1 MISTVKNIY
10 ESLRKPKLKE
20 VYFRSLTFNRNLL
33 FWYANK
39 IVKKDS
45 TVDSID
51 QLKQIDDL
59 RRSGQP
65 LTFISN
71 HLTYADSH
79 VIEMMFIR
87 SGFQDMA
94 NHIIHIAGQKT
105 FALSRRFLTR
115 SLNTIRVY
123 QPKANID
130 RMVKKKMNSRAL
142 RWAARQKRK
151 GYSLLV
157 FPEGTR
163 SRMAKRFNLKGGN
176 PRTTIYFRN
185 SLVVPLALM
194 GSEQMMPVGTVLPR
208 SATINLRI
216 GKPIKHADLEQELRQ
231 KHPEQS
237 EKELQQTALQY
248 YMNQINILLKS
259 EYGFEETPLR
269 SRQVGMDNT

>member
-1 MISTVKNIY
+1 MISMLTIIQNIY
-10 ESLRKPKLKE
+10 ESLRKPHLKQ
-20 VYFRSLTFNRNLL
+20 VYFRSLPLNRNLL
-33 FWYANK
+33 FGYANR

-45 TVDSID
+45 TIDSIA
-51 QLKQIDDL
+51 QLNEINEL
-59 RRSGQP
+59 RRGGQP

-87 SGFQDMA
+87 AGFQEMA

-105 FALSRRFLTR
+105 FEFSRRFLTR

-123 QPKANID
+123 QPKADID
-130 RMVKKKMNSRAL
+130 RMIKKKMNSRAL

-163 SRMAKRFNLKGGN
+163 TRMAKRFNLKGGN

-185 SLVVPLALM
+185 SLVVPLGLM
-194 GSEQMMPVGTVLPR
+194 GSEEMMPVGKVLPR
-208 SATINLRI
+208 AATIILRV
-216 GKPIKHADLEQELRQ
+216 GKPINHSDLEQELRQ
-231 KHPEQS
+231 KYSDQND
-237 EKELQQTALQY
+237 KELQQTALLH
-248 YMNQINILLKS
+248 YMNQINSLLES
-259 EYGFEETPLR
+259 EYAFKEPA
-269 SRQVGMDNT
+269 QVPGK

>member
-1 MISTVKNIY
+1 MAKIIQNIY
-10 ESLRKPKLKE
+10 ESLRKPQFKE
-20 VYFRSLTFNRNLL
+20 VYFRSLPLNRNLL
-33 FWYANK
+33 LWYTNR

-45 TVDSID
+45 TIDSIS
-51 QLKQIDDL
+51 QLKEIDEL

-87 SGFQDMA
+87 FGFEELA

-105 FALSRRFLTR
+105 FEIWRYSFTR

-123 QPKANID
+123 QPKASID
-130 RMVKKKMNSRAL
+130 RMLKKKMNSRAL

-163 SRMAKRFNLKGGN
+163 SRMEKRFNLKGGN
-176 PRTTIYFRN
+176 PRTTIYFRQ

-194 GSEQMMPVGTVLPR
+194 GSEEMMPVGRILPR
-208 SATINLRI
+208 AATITLRI
-216 GKPIKHADLEQELRQ
+216 GKPINHPDIEQELR
-231 KHPEQS
+231 KKNPEQS
-237 EKELQQTALQY
+237 EKEMQQTALLY
-248 YMNQINILLKS
+248 YMNQINNLLKP
-259 EYGFEETPLR
+259 EYAY
-269 SRQVGMDNT
+269 QM

>member
-1 MISTVKNIY
+1 MINFIQNIY
-10 ESLRKPKLKE
+10 ESLRKPKQKE
-20 VYFRSLTFNRNLL
+20 VYFRSIPLNRNLL
-33 FWYANK
+33 FWYTNR

-45 TVDSID
+45 KIDSIE
-51 QLKQIDDL
+51 QLKEIDDL
-59 RRSGQP
+59 RRKGQP

-79 VIEMMFIR
+79 VIEMMLIR
-87 SGFQDMA
+87 FGFEDMA
-94 NHIIHIAGQKT
+94 NHMIHIAGQKT
-105 FALSRRFLTR
+105 FEIWRYSFTR

-123 QPKANID
+123 QPKASID
-130 RMVKKKMNSRAL
+130 RMLKKKMNSRAL

-163 SRMAKRFNLKGGN
+163 SRMEKRFNLKGGN

-194 GSEQMMPVGTVLPR
+194 GSEEMMPVGTVLPR
-208 SATINLRI
+208 AATINLRI
-216 GKPIKHADLEQELRQ
+216 GKPINHAELEKELRL
-231 KHPEQS
+231 KNPEQS

-248 YMNQINILLKS
+248 YMNEINNLLKP
-259 EYGFEETPLR
+259 EYAFQETV
-269 SRQVGMDNT
+269 QVPGK

>member
-1 MISTVKNIY
+1 MAKIIQNIY
-10 ESLRKPKLKE
+10 ESLSKPPLKQ
-20 VYFRSLTFNRNLL
+20 VYFQSLPLNRNLL
-33 FWYANK
+33 LWYANR

-45 TVDSID
+45 AIDSIAR
-51 QLKQIDDL
+51 LKEIDEL

-87 SGFQDMA
+87 FGFEELA

-105 FALSRRFLTR
+105 FEIWRYSLTR

-123 QPKANID
+123 QPKAGID
-130 RMVKKKMNSRAL
+130 RMLKKKMNSRAL

-163 SRMAKRFNLKGGN
+163 TRMEKRFNLKGGN
-176 PRTTIYFRN
+176 PRTTIYFRH

-194 GSEQMMPVGTVLPR
+194 GSEEMMPVGKVLPR
-208 SATINLRI
+208 AATITLSI
-216 GKPIKHADLEQELRQ
+216 GKPINHPDLEQELRQ
-231 KHPEQS
+231 KNPEQS
-237 EKELQQTALQY
+237 EKELQQTALLY
-248 YMNQINILLKS
+248 YMNQINNLLKP
-259 EYGFEETPLR
+259 EYAYRETA
-269 SRQVGMDNT
+269 QVPGK

>member
-1 MISTVKNIY
+1 MINFIQNIY
-10 ESLRKPKLKE
+10 ESLRKPRLKE
-20 VYFRSLTFNRNLL
+20 VYFRSIPLNRNLL
-33 FWYANK
+33 LWYANR

-45 TVDSID
+45 TLDSIS
-51 QLKQIDDL
+51 QLKDIDEL

-79 VIEMMFIR
+79 VIEMMMIR
-87 SGFQDMA
+87 FGFQDMA
-94 NHIIHIAGQKT
+94 NHMIHIAGQKT
-105 FALSRRFLTR
+105 FEIWRYSLTR

-130 RMVKKKMNSRAL
+130 RMLKKKMNSRAL

-163 SRMAKRFNLKGGN
+163 SRMEKRFNLKGGN

-185 SLVVPLALM
+185 SLVVPMALM
-194 GSEQMMPVGTVLPR
+194 GSEEMMPVGRILPGKATV
-208 SATINLRI
+208 NLRI
-216 GKPIKHADLEQELRQ
+216 GRPIDHALLEQELRQ
-231 KHPEQS
+231 KNPEQS

-248 YMNQINILLKS
+248 YMKQINNLLMP
-259 EYGFEETPLR
+259 EYTFQETA
-269 SRQVGMDNT
+269 QVPGK

>member
-1 MISTVKNIY
+1 MINFIQNIY
-10 ESLRKPKLKE
+10 ETLRKPKSKE
-20 VYFRSLTFNRNLL
+20 VYFPSLPLNRNLL
-33 FWYANK
+33 LWYANR
-39 IVKKDS
+39 IVKKAS
-45 TVDSID
+45 TIDSIE
-51 QLKQIDDL
+51 QLKEIDEL
-59 RRSGQP
+59 RRGGQP

-79 VIEMMFIR
+79 VIEIMFIR
-87 SGFQDMA
+87 FGFEDLA
-94 NHIIHIAGQKT
+94 NHMIHIAGQKT
-105 FALSRRFLTR
+105 FEIWRYSLTR

-130 RMVKKKMNSRAL
+130 KMLKKKMNSRAL

-185 SLVVPLALM
+185 SIVVPLALM
-194 GSEQMMPVGTVLPR
+194 GSEEMMPVGKVLPR
-208 SATINLRI
+208 AATINLRI
-216 GKPIKHADLEQELRQ
+216 GTPINHADLEKEFRL
-231 KHPEQS
+231 KNPEQT

-248 YMNQINILLKS
+248 YMNQINNLLKP
-259 EYGFEETPLR
+259 EYEFKTE
-269 SRQVGMDNT
+269 

>member
-1 MISTVKNIY
+1 MAKIIQNIY
-10 ESLRKPKLKE
+10 ESLRKPNLKE
-20 VYFRSLTFNRNLL
+20 VYFPSLSFNRNLL
-33 FWYANK
+33 FWYANR

-45 TVDSID
+45 TIDSIS
-51 QLKQIDDL
+51 QLNEINEL

-65 LTFISN
+65 LTFICN

-79 VIEMMFIR
+79 VIAMMFIR
-87 SGFQDMA
+87 SGFEDMA

-105 FALSRRFLTR
+105 FEMSRRFLTR

-130 RMVKKKMNSRAL
+130 RMLKKKMNSRAL
-142 RWAARQKRK
+142 RWAAHQKRK

-163 SRMAKRFNLKGGN
+163 TRLAKRFNLKGGN

-185 SLVVPLALM
+185 SIVVPLGLM
-194 GSEQMMPVGTVLPR
+194 GSEEIMPVGKILPR
-208 SATINLRI
+208 QATINLRI
-216 GKPIKHADLEQELRQ
+216 GKPIHHRTLEQEFRQ

-237 EKELQQTALQY
+237 EKELQQSTLFH
-248 YMNQINILLKS
+248 YMNQINNLLKP
-259 EYGFEETPLR
+259 EYAY
-269 SRQVGMDNT
+269 QM

>member
-1 MISTVKNIY
+1 MITMIKIIQNIY
-10 ESLRKPKLKE
+10 ETLRKPQLKE
-20 VYFRSLTFNRNLL
+20 VYFRSIPLNRNLL
-33 FWYANK
+33 LWYANR

-45 TVDSID
+45 RVDSIP
-51 QLKQIDDL
+51 QLNEIDEL

-87 SGFQDMA
+87 SGFGDMA
-94 NHIIHIAGQKT
+94 NHLIHIAGQKT
-105 FALSRRFLTR
+105 FEIWRYSLTR

-130 RMVKKKMNSRAL
+130 RIVKKKMNSRAL

-163 SRMAKRFNLKGGN
+163 TRMAKRFNLKSGN

-194 GSEQMMPVGTVLPR
+194 GSEEMMPVGKILPR
-208 SATINLRI
+208 PATINLRI
-216 GKPIKHADLEQELRQ
+216 GKPINHSYLEQELRQ
-231 KHPEQS
+231 KNLEQS
-237 EKELQQTALQY
+237 DKELQQTALQY
-248 YMNQINILLKS
+248 YMNQINNLLKP
-259 EYGFEETPLR
+259 EYAY
-269 SRQVGMDNT
+269 Q

>member
-1 MISTVKNIY
+1 MINIIKNIY

-20 VYFRSLTFNRNLL
+20 VYFPSLPLNRNLL
-33 FWYANK
+33 LWYANR

-45 TVDSID
+45 MIDSTALLKEID
-51 QLKQIDDL
+51 QL

-79 VIEMMFIR
+79 VIEIMLIR
-87 SGFQDMA
+87 FGFADLA
-94 NHIIHIAGQKT
+94 NHMIHIAGQKT
-105 FALSRRFLTR
+105 FEIWRYSFTR

-163 SRMAKRFNLKGGN
+163 TRMEKRFNLKGGN

-194 GSEQMMPVGTVLPR
+194 GSEEMMPVGRVLPKA
-208 SATINLRI
+208 ATINLRI
-216 GKPIKHADLEQELRQ
+216 GKAINHTDVEKELRL
-231 KHPEQS
+231 KNPELS

-248 YMNQINILLKS
+248 YMNQINNLLKP
-259 EYGFEETPLR
+259 EYAFEEVT
-269 SRQVGMDNT
+269 QVPGK

>member
-1 MISTVKNIY
+1 MISRVQNIY

-20 VYFRSLTFNRNLL
+20 VYFQSLPFNRNLL

-39 IVKKDS
+39 IVKTDS
-45 TVDSID
+45 SIDSID
-51 QLKQIDDL
+51 QLRQIDEL

-94 NHIIHIAGQKT
+94 DHIIHIAGQKT
-105 FALSRRFLTR
+105 FELTRRFLTR

-130 RMVKKKMNSRAL
+130 RIVKKKMNSRAL

-185 SLVVPLALM
+185 SIVVPLALM
-194 GSEQMMPVGTVLPR
+194 GSEEMMPVGKALPR
-208 SATINLRI
+208 AATIILHI
-216 GKPIKHADLEQELRQ
+216 GKPIRHADLEKELRL
-231 KHPEQS
+231 KNPEQT

-248 YMNQINILLKS
+248 YMNQINNLLKP
-259 EYGFEETPLR
+259 EYAFKETK
-269 SRQVGMDNT
+269 

>member
-1 MISTVKNIY
+1 MINVFQDIY

-20 VYFRSLTFNRNLL
+20 VYFRSIPLNRNLL
-33 FWYANK
+33 LWYANR

-45 TVDSID
+45 TIDSIS
-51 QLKQIDDL
+51 QLKDIDEL
-59 RRSGQP
+59 RLSGRP

-87 SGFQDMA
+87 FGFADMA
-94 NHIIHIAGQKT
+94 NHMIHIAGQKT
-105 FALSRRFLTR
+105 FEIWRYSFTR

-130 RMVKKKMNSRAL
+130 KVVKKKMNSRAL
-142 RWAARQKRK
+142 RWAAHQKRK

-163 SRMAKRFNLKGGN
+163 SRMAKRFDLKSGN

-194 GSEQMMPVGTVLPR
+194 GSEEMMPVGTVLPR
-208 SATINLRI
+208 AATITLRI
-216 GKPIKHADLEQELRQ
+216 GKPINHADLDKELRL
-231 KHPEQS
+231 KNPEQS

-248 YMNQINILLKS
+248 YMNQINTLLKS
-259 EYGFEETPLR
+259 EYAFKETA
-269 SRQVGMDNT
+269 QVPGK

>member
-1 MISTVKNIY
+1 MITIIENIY
-10 ESLRKPKLKE
+10 ESLRKPNLKE
-20 VYFRSLTFNRNLL
+20 VYFPGLPVNRNLL
-33 FWYANK
+33 FWYANR

-45 TVDSID
+45 TIDSIS
-51 QLKQIDDL
+51 QLNEINEL

-87 SGFQDMA
+87 SGFEDMA

-105 FALSRRFLTR
+105 FEMSRRFLTR

-123 QPKANID
+123 QPKANMD
-130 RMVKKKMNSRAL
+130 RMVRKKMNSRAL
-142 RWAARQKRK
+142 RWAAHQKRK

-163 SRMAKRFNLKGGN
+163 TRMEKRFNLKGGN

-185 SLVVPLALM
+185 SIVVPLGLM
-194 GSEQMMPVGTVLPR
+194 GSEEMMPVGKILPR
-208 SATINLRI
+208 PATINLRI
-216 GKPIKHADLEQELRQ
+216 GKPIHHRALEQELRQ
-231 KHPEQS
+231 KHLEQS
-237 EKELQQTALQY
+237 EKELQQSTLLH
-248 YMNQINILLKS
+248 YMNQINNLLKP
-259 EYGFEETPLR
+259 EYAFNETA
-269 SRQVGMDNT
+269 QVPGK

>member
-1 MISTVKNIY
+1 MAKIIQNIY
-10 ESLRKPKLKE
+10 ESLRKPPLKQ
-20 VYFRSLTFNRNLL
+20 VYFESLPLNRNLL
-33 FWYANK
+33 LWYANR
-39 IVKKDS
+39 IIKKDS
-45 TVDSID
+45 SIDSIS
-51 QLKQIDDL
+51 QLKEIDEL

-87 SGFQDMA
+87 SGFEDMA
-94 NHIIHIAGQKT
+94 NHMIHIAGQKT
-105 FALSRRFLTR
+105 FEIWRYSFTR

-123 QPKANID
+123 QPKASID
-130 RMVKKKMNSRAL
+130 RMLRKKMNSRAL
-142 RWAARQKRK
+142 RWAARQKRQ

-163 SRMAKRFNLKGGN
+163 TRLEKRFNLKSGN

-194 GSEQMMPVGTVLPR
+194 GSEEMMPVGRILPR
-208 SATINLRI
+208 PATINLRI
-216 GKPIKHADLEQELRQ
+216 GKPIHHRALEQELRQ

-237 EKELQQTALQY
+237 DKELQQSTLLQ
-248 YMNQINILLKS
+248 YMNQINNLLKP
-259 EYGFEETPLR
+259 EYAYIETAHVP
-269 SRQVGMDNT
+269 GK